1 MQTLARYAMSGF
13 WPAVL
18 VVSMLGIGAWVLFPL
33 MYLSGALLALIAM
46 QLGPMKAVQ
55 VVVACVLLQGAAG
68 AALIASPLSAMALAS
83 LLWVPVVALA
93 GQVWQRASL
102 PSALSM
108 VAALGLVAVAA
119 FYALHDD
126 PALWWQQRVEHVL
139 TSQMGQIAEPGAET
153 DPNLSAILLSVA
165 PYLPGA
171 FAAVW
176 AMGLAASLVL
186 GRWLQ
191 SRLYR
196 PGAFGAEFQA
206 WRLHRA
212 WTAVALVCAAGTVGQ
227 AVVAV
232 NLLVPLT
239 VILCLPALG
248 LLHALLRDRSAGR
261 LYLGLLYVALLVMP
275 HLAMILAGVALLDS
289 WMDFRGRARKS
300 ES

>member
-18 VVSMLGIGAWVLFPL
+18 VVSLLGIGAWILFPL
-33 MYLSGALLALIAM
+33 MYLSGALLAVVAM
-46 QLGPMKAVQ
+46 QLGPMKAIQ
-55 VVVACVLLQGAAG
+55 VVVACLLLQGVAG
-68 AALIASPLSAMALAS
+68 AALIASPMSAMALAS
-83 LLWVPVVALA
+83 LLWVPVVAL
-93 GQVWQRASL
+93 GGRVWQRASL

-108 VAALGLVAVAA
+108 VAVLGLLAVIA

-126 PALWWQQRVEHVL
+126 PALWWQQRVERVVA
-139 TSQMGQIAEPGAET
+139 SQMGQFEGGAET
-153 DPNLSAILLSVA
+153 EQNLSAVLQGVA

-176 AMGLAASLVL
+176 VMGLAVSLVM

-206 WRLHRA
+206 WRLPRG
-212 WTAVALVCAAGTVGQ
+212 WSLVALVCAAGALWQ
-227 AVVAV
+227 ADAAV

-248 LLHALLRDRSAGR
+248 LLHGLLQGRSAGR
-261 LYLGLLYVALLVMP
+261 IYLGLLYAALLVMP
-275 HLAMILAGVALLDS
+275 HLAMILAGVSLLDS
-289 WMDFRGRARKS
+289 WMDFRGRASKS

>member
-18 VVSMLGIGAWVLFPL
+18 VVSLLGIGAWILFPL
-33 MYLSGALLALIAM
+33 MYLSGALLAVVAM
-46 QLGPMKAVQ
+46 QLGPMKAIQ
-55 VVVACVLLQGAAG
+55 VVVACLLLQGVAG
-68 AALIASPLSAMALAS
+68 AALIASPMSAMALAS
-83 LLWVPVVALA
+83 LLWVPVVAL
-93 GQVWQRASL
+93 GGRVWQRASL

-108 VAALGLVAVAA
+108 VAVLGLLAVIA

-126 PALWWQQRVEHVL
+126 PALWWQQRVERMVA
-139 TSQMGQIAEPGAET
+139 SQMGQFEGGAET
-153 DPNLSAILLSVA
+153 EQNLSAVLQGVA

-176 AMGLAASLVL
+176 VMGLAVSLVM

-191 SRLYR
+191 ARLYR
-196 PGAFGAEFQA
+196 PGAFGAEFQT
-206 WRLHRA
+206 WRLPRG
-212 WTAVALVCAAGTVGQ
+212 WTLVALVCAAGARWQ
-227 AVVAV
+227 ADAAV

-248 LLHALLRDRSAGR
+248 LLHGLLQGRSAGR
-261 LYLGLLYVALLVMP
+261 IYLGLLYAALLVMP
-275 HLAMILAGVALLDS
+275 HLAMILAGVSLLDS
-289 WMDFRGRARKS
+289 WMDFRGRAPKS

>member
-1 MQTLARYAMSGF
+1 MQTLARYTMSGF
-13 WPAVL
+13 WQAVL

-55 VVVACVLLQGAAG
+55 VVAACILLQGAAG
-68 AALIASPLSAMALAS
+68 AALIASPMSAMALAS
-83 LLWVPVVALA
+83 LLWVPVVAL
-93 GQVWQRASL
+93 GGRVWQRASL

-108 VAALGLVAVAA
+108 VAVLGLLAVVA

-126 PALWWQQRVEHVL
+126 PALWWQQRVERVI
-139 TSQMGQIAEPGAET
+139 TSEMGPFQGGAET
-153 DPNLSAILLSVA
+153 EQNLSAVLQGVA
-165 PYLPGA
+165 PFLPGA

-176 AMGLAASLVL
+176 VMGLAVSLVM

-196 PGAFGAEFQA
+196 PGAFGTEFQA

-212 WTAVALVCAAGTVGQ
+212 WTAVAVVCAAGTVWQ
-227 AVVAV
+227 ADAAV

-239 VILCLPALG
+239 VVLCLPALG

-261 LYLGLLYVALLVMP
+261 LYLGLLYAALLLMP

>member
-18 VVSMLGIGAWVLFPL
+18 VVSLLGVGAWVLFPL

-46 QLGPMKAVQ
+46 QLGPSKAVQ
-55 VVVACVLLQGAAG
+55 VVVACLLLQGAAG
-68 AALIASPLSAMALAS
+68 AALMASPVSAMALAS
-83 LLWVPVVALA
+83 LLWVPLVAL
-93 GQVWQRASL
+93 GGRVWQRASL

-108 VAALGLVAVAA
+108 VAVLGLVAVVA

-126 PALWWQQRVEHVL
+126 PAHWWQQRVEGVL
-139 TSQMGQIAEPGAET
+139 ATQMGRMVEDGPGTEQ
-153 DPNLSAILLSVA
+153 NLSTILQGVA

-176 AMGLAASLVL
+176 VMGLAVSLVM

-196 PGAFGAEFQA
+196 AGAFGAEFQA
-206 WRLHRA
+206 WRLPRG
-212 WTAVALVCAAGTVGQ
+212 WTAVALVCAAG
-227 AVVAV
+227 ALWRSDAAV

-239 VILCLPALG
+239 VVLCLPALG
-248 LLHALLRDRSAGR
+248 LLHGLLRDRSAGR
-261 LYLGLLYVALLVMP
+261 LYLGLLYAALLVMP
-275 HLAMILAGVALLDS
+275 HLAMILAGISLLDS

-300 ES
+300 E